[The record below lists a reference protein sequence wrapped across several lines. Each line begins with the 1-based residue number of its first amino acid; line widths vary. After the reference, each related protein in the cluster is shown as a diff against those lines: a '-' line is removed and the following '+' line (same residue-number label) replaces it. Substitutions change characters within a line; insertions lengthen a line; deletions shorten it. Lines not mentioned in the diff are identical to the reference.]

1 MSHSFSSALPETS
14 QPTPP
19 GAIEPQPDPGSS
31 QGGRPPSPGSSRG
44 GPGGRPPRNTGLP
57 PFIERV
63 AGWSARHYK
72 TAIAGWL
79 VLVAAA
85 FIVGQLLPAKNLPQY
100 DAGQSG
106 RAEHALQRLG
116 FTVAPAESV
125 LIQRRGSGAP
135 GTFGTDPA

>member
-19 GAIEPQPDPGSS
+19 GVIEPQPD
-31 QGGRPPSPGSSRG
+31 PGSSRG
-44 GPGGRPPRNTGLP
+44 GPGGRPPRKTGLP

-85 FIVGQLLPAKNLPQY
+85 FIVGQLLPAKKLPQ
-100 DAGQSG
+100 
-106 RAEHALQRLG
+106 
-116 FTVAPAESV
+116 
-125 LIQRRGSGAP
+125 
-135 GTFGTDPA
+135 